1 MMLEENKQELDNSED
16 QRQSLKEDLNESS
29 SKIIALEEEL
39 YESKTIQ
46 LELLENLK
54 TTENEANTNITALE
68 EQLAALAAEQDGI
81 HKQYADKLV
90 FAQ

>member
-1 MMLEENKQELDNSED
+1 
-16 QRQSLKEDLNESS
+16 
-29 SKIIALEEEL
+29 L

-54 TTENEANTNITALE
+54 ATEER
-68 EQLAALAAEQDGI
+68 LAELAAEQDGI

-90 FAQ
+90 FA

>member
-16 QRQSLKEDLNESS
+16 QRQALKEDLNEAS

-68 EQLAALAAEQDGI
+68 EQLAALAAKQDGI

>member
-1 MMLEENKQELDNSED
+1 MLEENKEELENSEE
-16 QRQSLKEDLNESS
+16 QREGLKQDLSEANA
-29 SKIIALEEEL
+29 KIIALEEEL

-54 TTENEANTNITALE
+54 ATEER
-68 EQLAALAAEQDGI
+68 LAELAAEQDGI

-90 FAQ
+90 FA